1 MNHSKERNLEFHEV
15 SSQSRAYSFEAYSPD
30 ACAVSYRAEMSM
42 KQTVFPLGEEK
53 ISAEASFVVPRG
65 GQQGDYGVR
74 GPPRFWNNQ
83 TEVGFQQT
91 QNQGLRQL
99 FLVVS

>member
-30 ACAVSYRAEMSM
+30 ACAASYRAEMRI

-65 GQQGDYGVR
+65 ANR
-74 GPPRFWNNQ
+74 G
-83 TEVGFQQT
+83 TMGFEA
-91 QNQGLRQL
+91 LPD
-99 FLVVS
+99 

>member
-30 ACAVSYRAEMSM
+30 ACAASYRAEMSM

-65 GQQGDYGVR
+65 TNRETRGYEALPDFGTTKKKFGGQLDGD
-74 GPPRFWNNQ
+74 
-83 TEVGFQQT
+83 
-91 QNQGLRQL
+91 
-99 FLVVS
+99 

>member
-30 ACAVSYRAEMSM
+30 ACAASYRAEMRI

-65 GQQGDYGVR
+65 LIGGVIQAC
-74 GPPRFWNNQ
+74 GGI
-83 TEVGFQQT
+83 V
-91 QNQGLRQL
+91 
-99 FLVVS
+99 

>member
-15 SSQSRAYSFEAYSPD
+15 SSQSRADSFEAYSPD
-30 ACAVSYRAEMSM
+30 ACAASYRAEMSM

-65 GQQGDYGVR
+65 ANR
-74 GPPRFWNNQ
+74 GTRGFEALPNFGTRKKKCFFNKC
-83 TEVGFQQT
+83 TVKVGF
-91 QNQGLRQL
+91 
-99 FLVVS
+99 SCS